1 MRMSRKKNCMY
12 TTSVV
17 RIASSSVTGTR
28 MKKTDVRIMPVLDMK
43 SDLRVDGAATG
54 KGNTMRENVIEIE
67 FVKAVQAADSQ
78 SRQTEEMP

>member
-17 RIASSSVTGTR
+17 RTASSSVTGTR

-54 KGNTMRENVIEIE
+54 VVTGKEN
-67 FVKAVQAADSQ
+67 ADE
-78 SRQTEEMP
+78 RKRNRG